1 VRKIRYV
8 RKKYFRLFHFFIPSH
23 GMYVPRLGIYV
34 PRHGIL
40 FRDVEQRNEA
50 AFGCFTSMCTRFLA
64 VLLPY
69 FSFLHFCFDWKKV
82 FNDCRQILANWC
94 GLWHL
99 PVVVNWWL
107 VVRCFVR
114 LLFLL
119 LCPIYRKSTLD
130 MWTMLKRCCFG
141 WKLFV
146 QLWFSLYLCT
156 VLLQYVLRYKVS

>member
-1 VRKIRYV
+1 MFQDLEYMFQDTEYI
-8 RKKYFRLFHFFIPSH
+8 FH
-23 GMYVPRLGIYV
+23 
-34 PRHGIL
+34 
-40 FRDVEQRNEA
+40 DVEQRNEA

-69 FSFLHFCFDWKKV
+69 FSFLHFCFDWKTV
-82 FNDCRQILANWC
+82 FNDWRQILANWC

-99 PVVVNWWL
+99 PVMVNWWL
-107 VVRCFVR
+107 VARCFVR

-119 LCPIYRKSTLD
+119 LCPIYRKFTLD

-141 WKLFV
+141 RKLFV

-156 VLLQYVLRYKVS
+156 VLLQYVLRYKVSLVLPIWKLLIDIRTLSNATVW

>member
-1 VRKIRYV
+1 MYV
-8 RKKYFRLFHFFIPSH
+8 KKYFRLFHFFIPSH

-34 PRHGIL
+34 PRHGIYIPWRGTKKWGGLWMFYKHVYKVLSCAFTL
-40 FRDVEQRNEA
+40 FQLFALLLWLKNGVQWLPSD
-50 AFGCFTSMCTRFLA
+50 FG
-64 VLLPY
+64 
-69 FSFLHFCFDWKKV
+69 
-82 FNDCRQILANWC
+82 NWC

-99 PVVVNWWL
+99 PVMVNWWL
-107 VVRCFVR
+107 VARCFVR

-141 WKLFV
+141 RKLFV

-156 VLLQYVLRYKVS
+156 VLLQ